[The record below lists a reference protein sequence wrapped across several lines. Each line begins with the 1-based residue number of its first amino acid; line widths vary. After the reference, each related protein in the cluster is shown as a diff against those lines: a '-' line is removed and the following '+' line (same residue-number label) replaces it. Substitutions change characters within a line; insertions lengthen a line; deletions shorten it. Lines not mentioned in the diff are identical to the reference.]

1 MLTKYFFVYLAAIFV
16 KGLLLRQSECVA
28 DLMQFGFY

>member
-1 MLTKYFFVYLAAIFV
+1 MLTKYFFVQLAAISV

-28 DLMQFGFY
+28 DLM